1 MNKKLLLSGAA
12 LLAASTA
19 IAQISDTPV
28 FDSDKSER
36 SCTLEIAPPEIC
48 AGNMSQIVFTTDND
62 EVVVLD
68 ENFKEI
74 KRFSFGRQEGKS
86 TRTEYIAVPV
96 LEINDQSEYP
106 IAEGTK
112 FTVSTAL
119 SYIQEN
125 FTSSIRKVEEHGTE
139 TWFVTDY
146 YQDWRY
152 GENIPSSY
160 YILKSD
166 GSLLGVHVNHGNII
180 GYTDNW
186 VQEYEPRT
194 EEFSY
199 GLSDTYLNIDGRD
212 IDDSLSATQKL
223 YNDDDAYEYF
233 VPILSYTTEEHYNGS
248 CIDGMYERKTIY
260 EGDAITG
267 VKLMNDRGET
277 LQTLDAPYLGIDAYI
292 IGGNKYCSTEGKK
305 YYRIGK
311 SGSSALAEISLPSG
325 VSISPRVAQRSTPID
340 ITVGDAATT
349 RTIKVIGTNGMVMT
363 TTEIPAGST
372 STTINTSR
380 FPAGM
385 YVVVVNDGD
394 KMVENSKIIIR

>member
-1 MNKKLLLSGAA
+1 
-12 LLAASTA
+12 
-19 IAQISDTPV
+19 
-28 FDSDKSER
+28 
-36 SCTLEIAPPEIC
+36 
-48 AGNMSQIVFTTDND
+48 MSQIVFTTDND

-68 ENFKEI
+68 ENFNEI
-74 KRFSFGRQEGKS
+74 KRFSFGRQKGKITS
-86 TRTEYIAVPV
+86 TEYIAVPI
-96 LEINDQSEYP
+96 LEINNQSEYP

-125 FTSSIRKVEEHGTE
+125 FTSYIRKVEEHGTE

-166 GSLLGVHVNHGNII
+166 GSLLGVNVNYGNII

-186 VQEYEPRT
+186 IQEYEPRT

-199 GLSDTYLNIDGRD
+199 GLADTYLNIDGRD
-212 IDDSLSATQKL
+212 IDGSLSATQKL

-233 VPILSYTTEEHYNGS
+233 VPILSYTTDEYHGGS
-248 CIDGMYERKTIY
+248 CIDGMYEYKTIY

-277 LQTLDAPYLGIDAYI
+277 LQTLDASYMDIDAYI
-292 IGGNKYCSTEGKK
+292 IGGNKYCSADQKK

-325 VSISPRVAQRSTPID
+325 VSISPSVIRHSTPV
-340 ITVGDAATT
+340 TVTAAESDRD
-349 RTIKVIGTNGMVMT
+349 RTIKVIASNGCIMT
-363 TTEIPAGST
+363 TDKLPAGST

>member
-19 IAQISDTPV
+19 VAQISDTPV
-28 FDSDKSER
+28 FEHDSER
-36 SCTLEIAPPEIC
+36 TCTLEIAPPEIC

-68 ENFKEI
+68 ENFNEI

-86 TRTEYIAVPV
+86 TSTEYIAVPI

-125 FTSSIRKVEEHGTE
+125 FTSYIRKVEEHGTE
-139 TWFVTDY
+139 TWFVSDY

-166 GSLLGVHVNHGNII
+166 GSLLGININYGNII

-194 EEFSY
+194 SEYSY
-199 GLSDTYLNIDGRD
+199 GIADTYLNIDGRD
-212 IDDSLSATQKL
+212 IDTNLSATQKL
-223 YNDDDAYEYF
+223 YNDDDAYEYL
-233 VPILSYTTEEHYNGS
+233 VPILSYTTHEYYHGS
-248 CIDGMYERKTIY
+248 CIDGMYEYKTVS
-260 EGDAITG
+260 EGDDNIIG
-267 VKLMNDRGET
+267 LKLMNDRGET
-277 LQTLDAPYLGIDAYI
+277 LQTLDAPYTGIHAYI
-292 IGGNKYCSTEGKK
+292 LGGNKYCSADQEK

-325 VSISPRVAQRSTPID
+325 VSISPSVVRHSTPV
-340 ITVGDAATT
+340 TVTAAESDRD

-363 TTEIPAGST
+363 TTEIPAGRT